1 MLSKTIKLGF
11 SLLVASVILAGCAST
26 STPADSAGSPDTGAS
41 SAGGVAP
48 GAAGSSGSN
57 NAVVQSGGES
67 SIDLATVFYFDFD
80 QSTLTAAT
88 RALLTAHAADLKTF
102 PRNIRL
108 EGHADERGTREYNIA
123 LGERRAN
130 AIRDYLRSEG
140 VSSPIEVISFGEEK
154 PVNSGGFEAAWSLNR
169 RVELK

>member
-26 STPADSAGSPDTGAS
+26 STPADNAGSPDTGAN

-48 GAAGSSGSN
+48 AVTDSGSN
-57 NAVVQSGGES
+57 NTVVQSSGES
-67 SIDLATVFYFDFD
+67 SVDLATVFYFDFD

-130 AIRDYLRSEG
+130 AVRDYLRSEG
-140 VSSPIEVISFGEEK
+140 VTTPIEVISFGEEK

>member
-11 SLLVASVILAGCAST
+11 SLFVASVILAGCATTSDSANNSGSTDNGSST
-26 STPADSAGSPDTGAS
+26 SGAT
-41 SAGGVAP
+41 
-48 GAAGSSGSN
+48 SSGATGSGSTGTGS
-57 NAVVQSGGES
+57 QSGGES
-67 SIDLATVFYFDFD
+67 SVDLGTVFYFDFD

-130 AIRDYLRSEG
+130 AVRDYLRSEG
-140 VSSPIEVISFGEEK
+140 VTTPIEVISFGEEK